1 MSVLSKRNL
10 MTAHSV
16 ALLVPVMWGL
26 YWIPARYVEASIG
39 AGVWGT
45 VYVVIVACVV
55 LAPAAWRYR
64 TSLYASNRYALI
76 STGLGGA
83 SFALYAAG
91 LLYGSVAVVVI
102 LYYLTPVWSILIAR
116 LWFKQETSLARY
128 AAIAIGMV
136 GIFLV
141 LKGDNTG
148 IPLPHEI
155 GDWLGLGGGILW
167 SIASTGMYRHSR
179 LDAYSSNFIFSVGAL
194 LSAVLLAFVIEG
206 PSLETGH
213 SIDYITGIPAI
224 IIIGVGW
231 WAVALTAFLWAARF
245 LEPTRLGI
253 FMMTEVVAGAVSAA
267 LFASEPYGV
276 LMMVGTFLVVA
287 AGLMAVA
294 SPSTSLAVENRDI
307 EPDISR

>member
-1 MSVLSKRNL
+1 ATRNL
-10 MTAHSV
+10 ITAHSV

-26 YWIPARYVEASIG
+26 YWIPARYVEASTG

-64 TSLYASNRYALI
+64 TSLYSSNRYALI

-91 LLYGSVAVVVI
+91 LLYGSVAAVV
-102 LYYLTPVWSILIAR
+102 LYYLTPVWSVLIAR
-116 LWFKQETSLARY
+116 LWLKQETSLTRY
-128 AAIAIGMV
+128 AAIVIGMV

-141 LKGDNTG
+141 LKGNNTG
-148 IPLPHEI
+148 IPLPQEV

-167 SIASTGMYRHSR
+167 SIASTGIYIHSR
-179 LDAYSSNFIFSVGAL
+179 LDSYSSNFVFSVGAF
-194 LSAVLLAFVIEG
+194 LSAVLLACVMAA

-213 SIDYITGIPAI
+213 SIDYGTGIPAI

-231 WAVALTAFLWAARF
+231 WAVALTGFLWAARL

-253 FMMTEVVAGAVSAA
+253 FMMTEVAAGAVSAA
-267 LFASEPYGV
+267 LFAGEPYGV
-276 LMMVGTFLVVA
+276 LMLVGTVLVIV
-287 AGLMAVA
+287 AGLMAAA
-294 SPSTSLAVENRDI
+294 SPSTPLAADNCRY
-307 EPDISR
+307 

>member
-1 MSVLSKRNL
+1 MI
-10 MTAHSV
+10 TAHSV

-26 YWIPARYVEASIG
+26 YWIPARYVEASTG
-39 AGVWGT
+39 TGVWGT

-64 TSLYASNRYALI
+64 TSLYSSNCYALI

-91 LLYGSVAVVVI
+91 LLYGSVAVVVV
-102 LYYLTPVWSILIAR
+102 LYYLTPVWSVLIAR
-116 LWFKQETSLARY
+116 LWLKQETSLTRY
-128 AAIAIGMV
+128 AAIVIGMV

-141 LKGDNTG
+141 LKGNNTG
-148 IPLPHEI
+148 IPLPQEV

-167 SIASTGMYRHSR
+167 SIASTGIYIHSR
-179 LDAYSSNFIFSVGAL
+179 LDSYSSNFVFSVGAF
-194 LSAVLLAFVIEG
+194 LSAVLLACVMAA

-213 SIDYITGIPAI
+213 SIDYGTGIPAI

-231 WAVALTAFLWAARF
+231 WAVALTGFLWAARL

-253 FMMTEVVAGAVSAA
+253 FMMTEVAAGAVSAA
-267 LFASEPYGV
+267 LFAGEPYGV
-276 LMMVGTFLVVA
+276 LMLVGTVLVIV
-287 AGLMAVA
+287 AGLMAAA
-294 SPSTSLAVENRDI
+294 SPSTPLAADNCRY
-307 EPDISR
+307 

>member
-1 MSVLSKRNL
+1 MI
-10 MTAHSV
+10 TAHSV

-26 YWIPARYVEASIG
+26 YWIPARYVEASTG

-64 TSLYASNRYALI
+64 TSLYSSNRYALI

-91 LLYGSVAVVVI
+91 LLYGSVAAVV
-102 LYYLTPVWSILIAR
+102 LYYLTPVWSVLIAR
-116 LWFKQETSLARY
+116 LWLKQETSLTRY
-128 AAIAIGMV
+128 AAIVIGMV

-141 LKGDNTG
+141 LKGNNTG
-148 IPLPHEI
+148 IPLPQEV

-167 SIASTGMYRHSR
+167 SIASTGIYIHSR
-179 LDAYSSNFIFSVGAL
+179 LDSYSSNFVFSVGAF
-194 LSAVLLAFVIEG
+194 LSAVLLACVMAA

-213 SIDYITGIPAI
+213 SIDYGTGIPAI

-231 WAVALTAFLWAARF
+231 WAVALTGFLWAARL

-253 FMMTEVVAGAVSAA
+253 FMMTEVAAGAVSAA
-267 LFASEPYGV
+267 LFAGEPYGV
-276 LMMVGTFLVVA
+276 LMLVGTVLVIV
-287 AGLMAVA
+287 AGLMAAA
-294 SPSTSLAVENRDI
+294 SPSTPLAADNCRY
-307 EPDISR
+307 